1 MSPVSSRSALEAMPR
16 PRRRVGDTFTVPGGR
31 VITKW
36 SRMVTGAP
44 LLITIRLKPVDE
56 GTLAEL
62 FDHGFEAPGA
72 DAADNTAAA
81 RVDGR

>member
-16 PRRRVGDTFTVPGGR
+16 HDVAPATRLTVPGAG
-31 VITKW
+31 W
-36 SRMVTGAP
+36 SRSGHGMVTGAP
-44 LLITIRLKPVDE
+44 PLITIRLKPVDE

-62 FDHGFEAPGA
+62 FDHGFEALGA

>member
-1 MSPVSSRSALEAMPR
+1 
-16 PRRRVGDTFTVPGGR
+16 
-31 VITKW
+31 
-36 SRMVTGAP
+36 
-44 LLITIRLKPVDE
+44 VDE

-62 FDHGFEAPGA
+62 FNDGFEALGA

>member
-1 MSPVSSRSALEAMPR
+1 
-16 PRRRVGDTFTVPGGR
+16 
-31 VITKW
+31 
-36 SRMVTGAP
+36 MVTGAP
-44 LLITIRLKPVDE
+44 PLITIRLKPVDE

-62 FDHGFEAPGA
+62 FDHGFEALGA